1 MLHLDDGCYA
11 LIECRLGSRDIEEG
25 AKHLWEIKRLIRQK
39 NETKKQM
46 PLRRTH
52 SVDQAGLKLRDP
64 PSSDSPVLEFKACV
78 TTAQL
83 IHYFINLDTVSVP
96 SGYSG

>member
-1 MLHLDDGCYA
+1 MLQLDDGCYA

-46 PLRRTH
+46 PLREP
-52 SVDQAGLKLRDP
+52 DLLI
-64 PSSDSPVLEFKACV
+64 VLSGGEFAYTRKDEVKVA
-78 TTAQL
+78 L
-83 IHYFINLDTVSVP
+83 L
-96 SGYSG
+96 